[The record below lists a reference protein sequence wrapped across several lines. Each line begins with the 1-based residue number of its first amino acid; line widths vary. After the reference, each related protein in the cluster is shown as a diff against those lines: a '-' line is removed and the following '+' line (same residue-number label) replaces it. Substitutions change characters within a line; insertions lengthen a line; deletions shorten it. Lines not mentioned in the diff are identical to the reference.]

1 MKDEKVPDFILPQL
15 AILSDVTPMGDDW
28 VHEIKFDGYR
38 TMARIINGKVVML
51 SRRGLD
57 WSEKYKTIAKELA
70 KLNVKNAILDGEI
83 VAIDKDKRSN
93 FLTLQQALKAQ
104 DSSAL
109 QYYVFDLLFLNDEDF
124 TSQPLL
130 KRKEKLKE
138 IFEQK
143 KLHNIFYSQH
153 FSLHGEKF
161 FKKLCHLNFEG
172 VISKLARKPYFQGR
186 NKFWLKSKCHKR
198 QEFVIGGFVPHLK
211 GQAGIGSLV
220 IGYYDDEDRL
230 ICAGRVGTGFSHED
244 SLDLQQKLEKIKQD
258 KSPFFEICK
267 LQKKDVI
274 FVKPKLVCE
283 VEFSQWTANGA
294 LRHPSFQGLR
304 IDKLPKQIH
313 KEVAHHLA

>member
-1 MKDEKVPDFILPQL
+1 MKDEKLPDFILPQL
-15 AILSDVTPMGDDW
+15 ATLSDATPTGDEW

-38 TMARIINGKVVML
+38 TMARIAGGKVTML
-51 SRRGLD
+51 NRRGLD
-57 WSEKYKTIAKELA
+57 WSNKYKTIAKELS

-104 DSSAL
+104 DSRAL

-124 TSQPLL
+124 TAQPLI

-138 IFEQK
+138 IFKQK

-153 FSLHGEKF
+153 FLLHGEKF

-172 VISKLARKPYFQGR
+172 VISKLASKPYFQGR

-198 QEFVIGGFVPHLK
+198 QEFVIGGFMHHLK

-220 IGYYDDEDRL
+220 IGYYDNADRL
-230 ICAGRVGTGFSHED
+230 ICAGRVGTGFSHDE
-244 SLDLQQKLEKIKQD
+244 SLDLQQQLEKIKQE
-258 KSPFFEICK
+258 KSSFFEISK
-267 LQKKDVI
+267 LQKKDVT

-283 VEFSQWTANGA
+283 VEFSQWTHNGS
-294 LRHPSFQGLR
+294 LRHSSFQGLR
-304 IDKLPKQIH
+304 MDKLPKQIH
-313 KEVAHHLA
+313 REVSQI